1 MFIGKYFTTKQTEHS
16 PFMLSVS
23 KLISIVKM
31 AKKATTNVTTLL
43 TMIMGVQGLRTV
55 IQIHGEGMEMTCGL
69 HEIHNM
75 LIDLEDSNDI
85 YVKDY
90 THC

>member
-1 MFIGKYFTTKQTEHS
+1 M
-16 PFMLSVS
+16 
-23 KLISIVKM
+23 
-31 AKKATTNVTTLL
+31 
-43 TMIMGVQGLRTV
+43 

-75 LIDLEDSNDI
+75 LVDLEDSNDI

-90 THC
+90 TRH